1 MAVDLNYGIGV
12 EGKNLVLKTLGKV
25 YVKVKDRKYE
35 LAFRPED
42 IQKQIEQYVNGD
54 GDIKGL
60 QTAQTVVL
68 ESSDEINNMD
78 YPGDNLFILTKDGYL
93 YYTEGNNYTEIPVHF
108 SDTSLTLENLIIT
121 NQINFTGSRIP
132 FVLNT
137 STLIPN
143 LNAEFLNGYR
153 DTSFAKKAENETI
166 TGQWTHS
173 GRLIF
178 NEAIGQRTLSDS
190 LKNRINIDFINGSI
204 FCNSITTNRL
214 NVTNS
219 EEEDPLFSTISG
231 IGKEVWVGVQTNI
244 NDINTYE
251 ISDEDKYKF
260 PLVQMAYEA
269 EELPN
274 EYVTETTG
282 IEWPLEDFWYKKIF
296 FDSYDTNTF
305 DYQLKDFDDPDVWNQ
320 INANFDGT
328 PYSLYDFQSLI
339 DALKDS
345 DMSQFTGDY
354 YNIDIP
360 ATTTLLSF
368 LPNMIV
374 KTSSGQVGVII
385 ARFDDS
391 IIVQALNNA
400 QYFQG
405 NYLIHIGSLINKS
418 SICFNGQ
425 NPSISILKDCLNQS
439 SANVYFGELSKIDEN
454 KTGIGIIL
462 NGTYPEN
469 ILADN
474 QLETFKEYIHTSEIN
489 IQNPYIKWGEDI
501 ISLNEDGSGYL
512 SQGQIRWSANKDLLI
527 EDSEISKSSFLSG
540 IIDIKK
546 DGSGKIGDLIE
557 FNTTAVTLNSPLGP
571 AGGDLIG
578 DYPNPTIKDESIL
591 EKHLSQEVKDLIG
604 SGGGGGIVEIPTEF
618 REQVENNAQNI
629 SDLEKRVTN
638 LENLVG
644 TLNTL
649 LENRLNGN

>member
-12 EGKNLVLKTLGKV
+12 EGKNIVLKTLGKV

-42 IQKQIEQYVNGD
+42 IQKQMESYLNGNLTN
-54 GDIKGL
+54 GL
-60 QTAQTVVL
+60 QTSPTLILDSYNDL
-68 ESSDEINNMD
+68 ENLE
-78 YPGDNLFILTKDGYL
+78 YPGNNLFVVTKDGYL
-93 YYTEGNNYTEIPVHF
+93 YYTENNGFTSIPVHF
-108 SDTSLTLENLIIT
+108 ADSSLTLENLVVT
-121 NQINFTGSRIP
+121 NQLNLTGSGVPIN
-132 FVLNT
+132 LNN
-137 STLIPN
+137 SILIPN

-153 DTSFAKKAENETI
+153 DQDFAIKNKNETI
-166 TGQWTHS
+166 TGSWS
-173 GRLIF
+173 YSDRLTF
-178 NEAIGQRTLSDS
+178 NESVGQKLLRDASS
-190 LKNRINIDFINGSI
+190 NRIKIDFESGSI
-204 FCNSITTNRL
+204 FCTYLSTNQL
-214 NVTNS
+214 DVSNT
-219 EEEDPLFSTISG
+219 EIAEPLFSTISG
-231 IGKEVWVGVQTNI
+231 VGNEVWVGVQTEI
-244 NDINTYE
+244 TKISRYE
-251 ISDEDKYKF
+251 VSEEDKIKF
-260 PLVQMAYEA
+260 ILVQNAYNNQ
-269 EELPN
+269 ELPSGY
-274 EYVTETTG
+274 EGESVYLD
-282 IEWPLEDFWYKKIF
+282 WPLETFWYNTIF
-296 FDSYDTNTF
+296 FDSYDASTGE
-305 DYQLKDFDDPDVWNQ
+305 YQLKDFDDPDVWDAV
-320 INANFDGT
+320 NANFAGT
-328 PYSLYDFQSLI
+328 PYSLNDYLPLI
-339 DALKDS
+339 NALKDA
-345 DMSQFTGDY
+345 DTSQFTGDY
-354 YNIDIP
+354 YLITVP
-360 ATTTLLSF
+360 STTLILSF

-374 KTSSGQVGVII
+374 KTSLGQICRI
-385 ARFDDS
+385 EARANTS
-391 IIVQALNNA
+391 IVVQALNNA
-400 QYFQG
+400 QSLNG
-405 NYLIHIGSLINKS
+405 NYLIVIGSLINLAG
-418 SICFNGQ
+418 ICFNGQ
-425 NPSISILKDCLNQS
+425 NPSISILKNCLDQS

-501 ISLNEDGSGYL
+501 MSLNEDGSGYL

-557 FNTTAVTLNSPLGP
+557 FDTTAVTLNSPLGP
-571 AGGDLIG
+571 AGGDLTG

-618 REQVENNAQNI
+618 REQVENNTQNI